1 MVPRGQPRGR
11 KTASAWAQSSL
22 ETLSGAR
29 SSEQLTSLRNI
40 QPNPSDRP
48 RLVQVWVL
56 LLELVN
62 SVSNGSIKAKR
73 EVLEFLF
80 EMNYS
85 EPGAGYKISD
95 LKDGPVAAME
105 ALVALGL
112 VYKPSRQSD
121 TFFPTKVGRRLVANT
136 GSGGRTDEKNVSA
149 SLGTCEIIVETNFR
163 LYAYTTS
170 KLQVDLISMFVHMRT
185 RLPNLAVGHITN
197 ESVRMALRN
206 GISAEQ
212 IIAYL
217 NAHASSRCRSGRIP
231 SNVSQMIRL
240 WEAEK
245 DRVKTKSGVLFDK
258 FETEEAFDMVEKYA
272 FEMDAKLWSSRILKT
287 LVVADR
293 AADQVKTF
301 IKSNRIA

>member
-170 KLQVDLISMFVHMRT
+170 KLQVRDCFPRECL
-185 RLPNLAVGHITN
+185 G
-197 ESVRMALRN
+197 SV
-206 GISAEQ
+206 SFW
-212 IIAYL
+212 
-217 NAHASSRCRSGRIP
+217 CWRIHTM
-231 SNVSQMIRL
+231 N
-240 WEAEK
+240 
-245 DRVKTKSGVLFDK
+245 
-258 FETEEAFDMVEKYA
+258 
-272 FEMDAKLWSSRILKT
+272 
-287 LVVADR
+287 
-293 AADQVKTF
+293 
-301 IKSNRIA
+301 